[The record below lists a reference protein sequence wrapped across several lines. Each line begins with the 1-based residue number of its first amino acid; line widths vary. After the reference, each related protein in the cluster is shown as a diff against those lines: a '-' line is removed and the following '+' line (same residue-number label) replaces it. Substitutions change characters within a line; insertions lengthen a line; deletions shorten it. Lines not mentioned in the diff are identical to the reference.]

1 MSMRYANY
9 GFSNEW
15 FPKVNYSHFYTPPMT
30 VINRLPRFDLQ
41 ELPSS
46 VLLSILTLRLGGGR
60 TGV

>member
-1 MSMRYANY
+1 MVSKGKLFALL
-9 GFSNEW
+9 
-15 FPKVNYSHFYTPPMT
+15 HTPPMT